1 MNLGTN
7 VNVVD
12 NYQRLCNEIA
22 EIAMRCGR
30 NPNEIK
36 LVVVSKGHDWE
47 EVQPLYES
55 GCRTFGENRIQEVL
69 EKSIISPEDIEWHFI
84 GTLQKNKVRKAVNR
98 FELIHSVDTLSLA
111 IALSEESVKA
121 ETVTKILLQVNISGE
136 KSKQG
141 LSPEEWKKVMGPLLE
156 LPALKIEGLM
166 TIAPFV
172 KEEKILRNCF
182 SKLRQF
188 RDLLKNEYGNLGNF
202 SELSMGMSN
211 DFRYAIEEGATC
223 LRIGSAIFDKV

>member
-12 NYQRLCNEIA
+12 NYRRLCNEIA
-22 EIAMRCGR
+22 EIATRCGR

-47 EVQPLYES
+47 EVKPLYGS
-55 GCRTFGENRIQEVL
+55 GCRTFGENRIQEAL
-69 EKSIISPEDIEWHFI
+69 KKSIVAPDDIEWHFI
-84 GTLQKNKVRKAVNR
+84 GTLQKNKVRKAVNH
-98 FELIHSVDTLSLA
+98 FGLIHSVDTLSLA

-121 ETVTKILLQVNISGE
+121 GIVTRILLQVNITGE

-141 LSPEEWKKVMGPLLE
+141 LSSEEWQKAMGALLE
-156 LPALKIEGLM
+156 LPSLKIEGLM

-172 KEEKILRNCF
+172 KEEKILRDCF

-188 RDLLKNEYGNLGNF
+188 RDLLKSKYGNF

-211 DFRYAIEEGATC
+211 DFRYAIEEGATY
-223 LRIGSAIFDKV
+223 LRIGSALFDKV